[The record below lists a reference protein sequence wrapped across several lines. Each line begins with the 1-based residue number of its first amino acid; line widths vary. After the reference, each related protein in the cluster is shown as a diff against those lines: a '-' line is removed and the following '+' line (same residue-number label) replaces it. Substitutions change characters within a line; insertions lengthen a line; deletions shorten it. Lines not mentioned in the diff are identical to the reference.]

1 MKIKSKR
8 LLLDT
13 CVIIDLMTD
22 PDSLS
27 QEVYDIINDP
37 EYKFFLSSESM
48 RELVVSFNNKNFLPK
63 FWKTSEEMLR
73 SIKEE
78 MEIGVLPVTEQI
90 ILTYSR
96 LRLNTARDHK
106 DPSDHVIISHAI
118 TEHITLLSSDDKFP
132 FYRTQGLELIEY

>member
-73 SIKEE
+73 SIMEE